1 MNAGYIIAFLIFI
14 LGITIPL
21 TLSIYV
27 YHDAKRREMNAVV
40 WTLITL
46 FVPSLI
52 GFVIYLVVRT
62 NNQRYGGA

>member
-1 MNAGYIIAFLIFI
+1 MNIGHIIAFMIFI

-52 GFVIYLVVRT
+52 GFVIYLPVRT
-62 NNQRYGGA
+62 NNQRRGGA